1 MEDVYR
7 SADEAAG
14 FRRISSA
21 DPFLAEFGAGRLKQ
35 RSASI
40 ASENRSICASHAS
53 AVTEA
58 TGRLTMEQL
67 RHVSD
72 ERAASWLAHSTAEDD
87 GHEAQ
92 DLVSALRAELKWN
105 PTMAG
110 MLTWVKIEQRRFEAE
125 CAKGDV
131 AETDVEAPIWG
142 GDLRRKTRV
151 RGKSQVAAAPLEDQ
165 DEAEETLKGVVGTSA
180 AETALAD
187 ARRMSNTSLGSEIR
201 RSSTA
206 MIPEVEDALSSL
218 NSSFQF
224 RSKRISST
232 TLKRIKSLTTRTL
245 DLKFRTDLYQTAALA
260 APRQFILMPGSH
272 AKLAW
277 DLLIA
282 FCVCYSVVTVPL
294 LISFLDESTVG
305 VGMTSVNALVDG
317 IFILD
322 ILCTFRTSYEDSLHG
337 IVITSPKH
345 IAWRYVTS
353 FFVVDFLAALPLD
366 LILLASESF
375 QTVEFKSVA
384 RFNKLL
390 RLLRI
395 FKLMRVLSFAATH
408 GFASSNPSLITLLKL
423 LFSLVLMWHWVAC
436 GHYYFAITASTDDPT
451 YTPGAGNWFPPEHL
465 AAPTVS
471 MRYLYSLNWAVAI
484 TCQIASPEPENLS
497 QQLFGVS
504 VMMISVAVTALVI
517 GSATTLLSDLQ
528 KERSEV
534 TLKLQA
540 IDRCLKHKRVP
551 AALRQRITSFYRFQ
565 YESLRVDEAGVLA
578 GLPRSLKLQMD
589 LIVHHGVFTRLSLF
603 RGCSREE
610 LLMLVQKL
618 TPSMAMPGETLIQQV
633 GGRARA
639 HTMPTLPTQS
649 STRPCLLFPY
659 SPPSRD
665 TWQGAVGLGMFFLMQ
680 GAVEVLQS
688 TTDDSDVS
696 QGATESKELIN
707 VMLAVCAFG
716 ERALSHE
723 TATLPAHA
731 TVRALRFCEL
741 SVLLREDFFSICKLN
756 PGLRVSLREYVLGRD
771 DASDKAVERS
781 STRSSMRNSVFAIAG
796 MGSSPQQPQPVDE
809 NRLRELKRAKT
820 QANLHRTRTATAF
833 TGRGWVRKSDKRREG
848 LARAS
853 MWDPRASHSNESTSE
868 AT

>member
-1 MEDVYR
+1 MDDVYR

-21 DPFLAEFGAGRLKQ
+21 DPFLADAEDHLLAANRMKPRSTSIISEGR
-35 RSASI
+35 SV
-40 ASENRSICASHAS
+40 CASHAS

-72 ERAASWLAHSTAEDD
+72 ERAASWLAASNADAS
-87 GHEAQ
+87 HEAQ
-92 DLVSALRAELKWN
+92 DMIGALRAELKWN

-110 MLTWVKIEQRRFEAE
+110 MLTWVKLEQKRFEAE
-125 CAKGDV
+125 CANGGEP
-131 AETDVEAPIWG
+131 ETEDEPIWG
-142 GDLRRKTRV
+142 GFRKSRA
-151 RGKSQVAAAPLEDQ
+151 RGKAQVAPAPCEDREV
-165 DEAEETLKGVVGTSA
+165 EAEESLKGVVGTSA

-206 MIPEVEDALSSL
+206 MIPEVEEALGQL

-232 TLKRIKSLTTRTL
+232 TLKRIKSMTTRVV
-245 DLKFRTDLYQTAALA
+245 DLKFRADLYQTAALA
-260 APRQFILMPGSH
+260 APRRFILMPGSH

-282 FCVCYSVVTVPL
+282 VCVCYSVVTVPL
-294 LISFLDESTVG
+294 LISFLDETTVG
-305 VGMTSVNALVDG
+305 MGMLSVNALVDG

-337 IVITSPKH
+337 IIITSPRH
-345 IAWRYVTS
+345 IARRYLTS
-353 FFVVDFLAALPLD
+353 FFLIDFLAALPLD

-436 GHYYFAITASTDDPT
+436 GHYYFAITASIDDPT
-451 YTPGAGNWFPPEHL
+451 YTPGAGVWLPPEHL
-465 AAPTVS
+465 AAPTAS

-497 QQLFGVS
+497 QQVFGMS

-633 GGRARA
+633 RT
-639 HTMPTLPTQS
+639 HT
-649 STRPCLLFPY
+649 
-659 SPPSRD
+659 
-665 TWQGAVGLGMFFLMQ
+665 
-680 GAVEVLQS
+680 
-688 TTDDSDVS
+688 
-696 QGATESKELIN
+696 
-707 VMLAVCAFG
+707 
-716 ERALSHE
+716 RAL
-723 TATLPAHA
+723 LPA
-731 TVRALRFCEL
+731 
-741 SVLLREDFFSICKLN
+741 
-756 PGLRVSLREYVLGRD
+756 
-771 DASDKAVERS
+771 
-781 STRSSMRNSVFAIAG
+781 
-796 MGSSPQQPQPVDE
+796 
-809 NRLRELKRAKT
+809 
-820 QANLHRTRTATAF
+820 
-833 TGRGWVRKSDKRREG
+833 
-848 LARAS
+848 
-853 MWDPRASHSNESTSE
+853 
-868 AT
+868 